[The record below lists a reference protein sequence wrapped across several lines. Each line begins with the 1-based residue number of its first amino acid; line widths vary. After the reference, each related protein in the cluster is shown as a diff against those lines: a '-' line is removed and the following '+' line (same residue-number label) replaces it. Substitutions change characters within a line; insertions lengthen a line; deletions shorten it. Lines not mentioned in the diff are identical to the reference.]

1 MDMLLMNLLRI
12 VLPVLGLALLA
23 DYLSENLYVKDPVR
37 QYKAT
42 RVIILV
48 IDGPRWTET
57 WGDPKRENIPH
68 QATELAPQGTL
79 YMNFMNDGPTYTN
92 AGHTALVTGNYVKRI
107 DNRGKELP
115 PDPTLF
121 QAYVASGK
129 PAEDAWVVTSKDKLE
144 VLVDCE
150 NPKWKGKYRAKSDCG
165 KKGNGSGYRDDTITL
180 DRVFSVLGEQKPHL
194 MLINFREPDASGHAK
209 NYTKYLLGI
218 RDTDEYAAMVWTWLQ
233 SQPDFANQT
242 ALFITNDHGRH
253 ANGHLDGF
261 VNHGDNC
268 PSCHRISLLAMGP
281 DFKKGAVIEKQRG
294 QINIAATAADILGV
308 KLPANK
314 GRVLVEMMTD

>member
-1 MDMLLMNLLRI
+1 
-12 VLPVLGLALLA
+12 
-23 DYLSENLYVKDPVR
+23 
-37 QYKAT
+37 
-42 RVIILV
+42 
-48 IDGPRWTET
+48 
-57 WGDPKRENIPH
+57 
-68 QATELAPQGTL
+68 
-79 YMNFMNDGPTYTN
+79 
-92 AGHTALVTGNYVKRI
+92 
-107 DNRGKELP
+107 
-115 PDPTLF
+115 
-121 QAYVASGK
+121 
-129 PAEDAWVVTSKDKLE
+129 
-144 VLVDCE
+144 
-150 NPKWKGKYRAKSDCG
+150 
-165 KKGNGSGYRDDTITL
+165 
-180 DRVFSVLGEQKPHL
+180 
-194 MLINFREPDASGHAK
+194 
-209 NYTKYLLGI
+209 
-218 RDTDEYAAMVWTWLQ
+218 MVWTWLQ